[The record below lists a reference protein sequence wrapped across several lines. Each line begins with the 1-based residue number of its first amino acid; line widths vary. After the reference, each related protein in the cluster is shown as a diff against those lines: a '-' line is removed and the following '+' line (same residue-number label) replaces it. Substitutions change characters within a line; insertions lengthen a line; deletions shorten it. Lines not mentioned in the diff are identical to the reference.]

1 MKWQSLQMK
10 LTLLVIAVVIIV
22 TASTAL
28 LINLNVATLLP
39 TAAQGI
45 VEEYVDEN
53 GVIYGSVQTEV
64 IANGFITAIPETGMV
79 VSSTLQIIQGT
90 SLLFVFVIVM
100 IAIGVSYW
108 LIGRF
113 LRSFQQLH
121 TQLQTRDHQA
131 LLLPLTVASPHVE
144 VQEMTQ
150 AVNHLLA
157 KISHLFGEQQR
168 LNASLA
174 HELKTPLAVMQ
185 TKIDVMRLSSHP
197 DTNEYAALITELGQ
211 KIQQMNRSIEALL
224 DLSQGEQAVLDDEVD
239 LSQIMEAVIDDYQT
253 VAAEKGI
260 RLIDKCQ
267 SVKTIIGNEI
277 LLYRCLA
284 NVCENAIK
292 YTNPGGQVSLQC
304 REVGTRVE
312 ITVQDN
318 GIGMDTQ
325 AQAQMFEPF
334 YRANQTAGGLGLG
347 LALVANVI
355 RLHGG
360 EIQVASRLGAGTTIT
375 LHFPLMQR

>member
-22 TASTAL
+22 TASTAV

-53 GVIYGSVQTEV
+53 GVIYGSIQTEV
-64 IANGFITAIPETGMV
+64 TANGFVTAIPETGVV
-79 VSSTLQIIQGT
+79 VSSTLQMIQGT

-100 IAIGVSYW
+100 IAIAVSYW

-131 LLLPLTVASPHVE
+131 LLVPLTVASPHLE

-185 TKIDVMRLSSHP
+185 TKIDVMRLSAHP
-197 DTNEYAALITELGQ
+197 DINEYATLVTELGQ
-211 KIQQMNRSIEALL
+211 KIQQMNQSIEALL
-224 DLSQGEQAVLDDEVD
+224 DLSQGEQAVLDDVVD
-239 LSQIMEAVIDDYQT
+239 LNQIIEAVIDDYQGL
-253 VAAEKGI
+253 AFEKKI
-260 RLIDKCQ
+260 KLIDECQ

-284 NVCENAIK
+284 NICENAIK
-292 YTNPGGQVSLQC
+292 YTNPGGQVSLRC
-304 REVGTRVE
+304 REVGTMIE
-312 ITVQDN
+312 ITVQDT
-318 GIGMDTQ
+318 GIGMDAQ
-325 AQAQMFEPF
+325 AQAHMFEPF
-334 YRANQTAGGLGLG
+334 YRVNQTAGGLGLG

-355 RLHGG
+355 RLHNG
-360 EIQVASRLGAGTTIT
+360 EIHVSSELEQGTTIT
-375 LHFPLMQR
+375 IIF